1 MIKSLISAFSCKRK
15 STPGPKKRAKIEKEC
30 PICKSNMIRTNIILC
45 GHSFCEQ
52 CIERH
57 LDYTQT
63 CPICRKDLSSTLLYP
78 SKALGKEKASLKRVS
93 NGVKGV
99 YIGYNLY
106 VKDDCDRWWPETVK
120 FIIPNENSFSF
131 TLIKYSN
138 GENHI
143 ELLPQDSDRL
153 KPSNKQSS
161 KSKDSE
167 KNE

>member
-106 VKDDCDRWWPETVK
+106 VKDDCDR
-120 FIIPNENSFSF
+120 
-131 TLIKYSN
+131 
-138 GENHI
+138 
-143 ELLPQDSDRL
+143 
-153 KPSNKQSS
+153 
-161 KSKDSE
+161 
-167 KNE
+167 